1 MSTCGAPDQGEVQ
14 LGSTGSAGSAGTV
27 VEGTVQRDGAAVPG
41 AYVRLLDGTGEFTA
55 EVVAGP
61 QGQFRFHA
69 APGTWTVR
77 ALAQGAQGTSTVQAD
92 PGANRVEV
100 ALSAG

>member
-1 MSTCGAPDQGEVQ
+1 
-14 LGSTGSAGSAGTV
+14 
-27 VEGTVQRDGAAVPG
+27 
-41 AYVRLLDGTGEFTA
+41 
-55 EVVAGP
+55 VVAGP

-100 ALSAG
+100 ALTAG